1 MYMKRPKKSIGVEK
15 LSKFTEV
22 FQDKSG
28 YAKTT
33 ELKERG
39 IHQRDL
45 KKALDDGR
53 VIKIK
58 SGLYRYGETSMISH
72 QGFVDVSLSVPHGV
86 ICLISALDYYELTTF
101 NPTFIFVA
109 LPRNTWRPKIEYP
122 PVEFFYF
129 SKKQFESGIDEV
141 KIEGFNIRIYCPEKT
156 VCDCFRYRNKL
167 GLDIAKEGLTEYLK
181 RKDRSL
187 EKLLK
192 YAEICRIKSLMKT
205 WLDAL
210 I

>member
-1 MYMKRPKKSIGVEK
+1 MYMKRPKKTIGVEK

-22 FQDKSG
+22 FQDKNG

-58 SGLYRYGETSMISH
+58 SGLYRYGEIPMISH

-86 ICLISALDYYELTTF
+86 ICLISALAYYELTTF

-122 PVEFFYF
+122 PVEFFHF
-129 SKKQFESGIDEV
+129 SKKQFEAGINEI
-141 KIEGFNIRIYCPEKT
+141 KIEGFNVRIYCPEKT

-192 YAEICRIKSLMKT
+192 YAEICRIKSLMET

>member
-1 MYMKRPKKSIGVEK
+1 MYMKIPKKSIGEEK
-15 LSKFTEV
+15 LNKFTEV
-22 FQDKSG
+22 FQDKNG
-28 YAKTT
+28 YAKTS

-58 SGLYRYGETSMISH
+58 SGLYRYGEIPMISH

-86 ICLISALDYYELTTF
+86 ICLISALAYYELTTF

-122 PVEFFYF
+122 PVEFFHF
-129 SKKQFESGIDEV
+129 SKKQFEAGIDEI
-141 KIEGFNIRIYCPEKT
+141 KIEGFNVRIYCPEKT

-205 WLDAL
+205 WLDEL

>member
-1 MYMKRPKKSIGVEK
+1 MKKAKNSTDGEK
-15 LSKFTEV
+15 PGKFTGV
-22 FQDKSG
+22 FQEKHG

-33 ELKERG
+33 ELKEKWV
-39 IHQRDL
+39 HQRDIR
-45 KKALDDGR
+45 KAVDEGR

-58 SGLYRYGETSMISH
+58 SGLYRHGETPMISH
-72 QGFVDVSLSVPHGV
+72 QGFIDVSLAVPHGV
-86 ICLISALDYYELTTF
+86 ICLISALAYYELTTF

-122 PVEFFYF
+122 PVEFFHF
-129 SKKQFESGIDEV
+129 SKKQFEAGIDEV
-141 KIEGFNIRIYCPEKT
+141 KIADFNVRIYCPEKT
-156 VCDCFRYRNKL
+156 ICDCFRYRNKL

-187 EKLLK
+187 EKLLE
-192 YAEICRIKSLMKT
+192 YAGICRVKPLMKT

>member
-1 MYMKRPKKSIGVEK
+1 MKRPKKSFGIEK
-15 LSKFTEV
+15 LSKFTGV
-22 FQDKSG
+22 FQDKNG

-39 IHQRDL
+39 IHQRDI

-86 ICLISALDYYELTTF
+86 ICLISALAYYELTTF

-122 PVEFFYF
+122 PVGFFHF
-129 SKKQFESGIDEV
+129 SKKQFEAGIDEI
-141 KIEGFNIRIYCPEKT
+141 KIEGFNVRIYCPEKT

-167 GLDIAKEGLTEYLK
+167 GLDIAREGLTEYLR

>member
-1 MYMKRPKKSIGVEK
+1 MNMKKSKKSIGVEK
-15 LSKFTEV
+15 SSKFTGI
-22 FQDKSG
+22 FQEKHG

-33 ELKERG
+33 ELRERG

-45 KKALDDGR
+45 KKAVDDGR

-58 SGLYRYGETSMISH
+58 SGLYRYGETPMISH

-122 PVEFFYF
+122 PVEFFHF
-129 SKKQFESGIDEV
+129 SKKQFEAGIDEV

-167 GLDIAKEGLTEYLK
+167 GLDIAKEGLAGYLR

-187 EKLLK
+187 EKLLE
-192 YAEICRIKSLMKT
+192 YAEICRIKSLMQT

-210 I
+210 V

>member
-1 MYMKRPKKSIGVEK
+1 MKKSKHSIDIEK
-15 LSKFTEV
+15 SSKFTEV
-22 FQDKSG
+22 FQEKHG

-33 ELKERG
+33 ELKDRG

-45 KKALDDGR
+45 KRALDDGR

-58 SGLYRYGETSMISH
+58 SGLYRYGETSLISH

-86 ICLISALDYYELTTF
+86 ICLISALAYYELTTF
-101 NPTFIFVA
+101 NPTYIFVA
-109 LPRNTWRPKIEYP
+109 LPRNAWRPKIEYP

-129 SKKQFESGIDEV
+129 SKKQFEAGIDEV
-141 KIEGFNIRIYCPEKT
+141 KIEGFNVRIYCPEKT

-167 GLDIAKEGLTEYLK
+167 GLDIAKEGLTEYLR

-187 EKLLK
+187 EKLLE
-192 YAEICRIKSLMKT
+192 YAGICRIKPLMNT